1 MTGST
6 NPPSVPK
13 PPLRSPIKHVHIA
26 YDATALPP
34 QPVGA
39 GNYIIQ
45 LLRALVEQSTGA
57 RFTVFVQPYQRALLN
72 LPANAPVEYIRV
84 PRMSPAVRLLWEQT
98 IFPLH
103 LARLKPNLLHSP
115 HYTMPLAA
123 PVPTIVTLHD
133 ATFFYYPQHHTR
145 AKRYFFPFIMRQS
158 ARRAAA
164 LLTISESTRR
174 DMQYWIAAPPQ
185 KTFATPLGV
194 SPDFHPIN
202 DTAILDA
209 VARKYALPQK
219 FILFVGLLEPR
230 KNLPA
235 LLRAYTRLAP
245 LNPEIALVIVG
256 RKGWMTQAILDQIP
270 AHLHARIH
278 FTGYVKQSD
287 LPAVYNLADVFV
299 YPSFY
304 EGFGLPVLESLACGT
319 PVVTTPIS
327 SMPEVA
333 GDAALYAPPEDDAK
347 LSQTILQIL
356 GDPMLAQT
364 LQMRGLDRAASFTWQ
379 RTAQQTLQIYRHVLA
394 HSKPVTE

>member
-1 MTGST
+1 MH
-6 NPPSVPK
+6 
-13 PPLRSPIKHVHIA
+13 LA

-57 RFTVFVQPYQRALLN
+57 RFSVFVQPHQRALLN
-72 LPANAPVEYIRV
+72 LPANAPVEFIAV
-84 PRMSPAVRLLWEQT
+84 PTMSPAVRLLWEQT
-98 IFPLH
+98 RFPQQLM
-103 LARLKPNLLHSP
+103 RLQPNLLHSP

-123 PVPTIVTLHD
+123 PIPTIVTLHD
-133 ATFFYYPQHHTR
+133 ATFFYYPQYHTR
-145 AKRYFFPFIMRQS
+145 AKRHFFPFIMRLS

-164 LLTISESTRR
+164 LLTVSESTRQ
-174 DMQYWIAAPPQ
+174 DMQRWIAAPPE

-194 SPDFHPIN
+194 APDFSPID

-209 VARKYALPQK
+209 AARKYALPPK

-245 LNPEIALVIVG
+245 LAPETALVIVG
-256 RKGWMTQAILDQIP
+256 RTGWMTQAILDQTP
-270 AHLHARIH
+270 AHLHPRIH
-278 FTGYVKQSD
+278 FTGYVDQAD
-287 LPAVYNLADVFV
+287 LPAVYNLAGVFV

-319 PVVTTPIS
+319 PVITTPIS

-333 GDAALYAPPEDDAK
+333 GDAALYVPPQDDAA
-347 LSQTILQIL
+347 LSEAILRIL
-356 GDPMLAQT
+356 NDPNLAQT
-364 LQMRGLDRAASFTWQ
+364 LRARGLERAATFTWQ
-379 RTAQQTLQIYRHVLA
+379 RTAQQTLQVYRRVLA
-394 HSKPVTE
+394 HTKPANE